1 MQGSNPDWRRRPAHP
16 RGRSD
21 RPGRVYG
28 GRELGGVYGAR
39 VQGAYGGRAAVRERP
54 AGRERSA
61 DRNRRSGRGAAA
73 TTAGRARR
81 RTPTW
86 AILTVTFGA
95 LLLLGSGTA
104 IAGYEFV
111 NNRYANN
118 VQEENLLGDA
128 AAEPGK
134 ELDGPL
140 NLLLLGVE
148 EQGDGARS
156 DTVMVLHIPAAH
168 NEAYLL
174 SVPRD
179 TLVTVP
185 GYWDM
190 KITEAFDVGYENG
203 GGWSGGAQ
211 LIASTLNSL
220 TGLQFHGGA
229 IVNFDGFKRII
240 DELGGIEFCVDTPA
254 YSEHI
259 VLVDGEPVYIS
270 QARREG
276 LAYEQVRYEEG
287 CQTLAGWQ
295 ALDYARQRK
304 NLEDGSG
311 DYGRQRHQRQL
322 IETMAQQMLSTDVVT
337 NLGTLDS
344 VIRAAGDALIVD
356 PNEVP
361 LADFAF
367 TLRDIRPGDLISLQ
381 TNGGEFN
388 SIQID
393 GKSFEVMSEESVDM
407 FRAAANDTMAQF
419 VLNHPDF
426 VSQE

>member
-1 MQGSNPDWRRRPAHP
+1 MQGSHPDWQRRPARP
-16 RGRSD
+16 PGRSD

-28 GRELGGVYGAR
+28 GSAPAVSASHSPGVYRGSRSPA
-39 VQGAYGGRAAVRERP
+39 RERQ
-54 AGRERSA
+54 AAREQR
-61 DRNRRSGRGAAA
+61 DRPGDPGSGK
-73 TTAGRARR
+73 RR
-81 RTPTW
+81 RTPVW

-111 NNRYANN
+111 NNRYADN
-118 VQEENLLGDA
+118 VQQENLLGAA

-156 DTVMVLHIPAAH
+156 DTIMILHIPASH

-203 GGWSGGAQ
+203 GGWAGGGQ
-211 LIASTLNSL
+211 IIASVLNNL
-220 TGLQFHGGA
+220 TGLQFDGAA

-240 DELGGIEFCVDTPA
+240 DELGGLEFCVDTPA
-254 YSEHI
+254 NSEHI
-259 VLVDGEPVYIS
+259 VLVDGEPMGIG

-276 LAYEQVRYEEG
+276 YYYEPVRYETG
-287 CQTLAGWQ
+287 CQTLEGWQ
-295 ALDYARQRK
+295 ALDYVRQRK

-322 IETMAQQMLSTDVVT
+322 IETMANQATSTDVVT

-344 VIRAAGDALIVD
+344 LILAAGDALIVD
-356 PNEVP
+356 TNNVA
-361 LADFAF
+361 LADFVF
-367 TLRDIRPGDLISLQ
+367 TLKDIRPSNLISLQ

-388 SIQID
+388 STQIN
-393 GKSFEVMSEESVDM
+393 GKSYEQLTPESLEM
-407 FRAAANDTMAQF
+407 FQAAANDTMGQF
-419 VLNHPDF
+419 IINHPNF
-426 VSQE
+426 VNQE